1 MSKHKALNS
10 CCSGP
15 TGAHPQPASSGS
27 SASTKVVDSG
37 GGLSVTC
44 SKHGTTYSWGSSS
57 NDLGN
62 QSLKPQPLLLWPSP
76 SGLSLKGTT
85 CFLFHVSES
94 LKQRLYF
101 NFSTLC
107 LKSYELVSYMSSH
120 LQGGCVWS
128 LHHTAGS
135 KMAPRVE
142 GDVHPCAAPPRISSG
157 AEHSGWV
164 DIFEIHHRGQEEH
177 LFIAFTGHYTP
188 TQTGC

>member
-1 MSKHKALNS
+1 MLVYERSDLPPAFGEKRLYSFVCQEIGTPQGFSCPTVSKHKALNS

-37 GGLSVTC
+37 GGLSIAC
-44 SKHGTTYSWGSSS
+44 SKHGTTYSWCSSS

-62 QSLKPQPLLLWPSP
+62 QSLKPQSLFLWPSP
-76 SGLSLKGTT
+76 PGLSLKGTT

-120 LQGGCVWS
+120 LNGGCVWS
-128 LHHTAGS
+128 LHHTAG
-135 KMAPRVE
+135 
-142 GDVHPCAAPPRISSG
+142 
-157 AEHSGWV
+157 
-164 DIFEIHHRGQEEH
+164 
-177 LFIAFTGHYTP
+177 
-188 TQTGC
+188 